1 MSKKLFAGILL
12 GGAATATAWT
22 LLPAKKRQA
31 LREQLNDRVADWTDY
46 ATDYVLTALDIVD
59 ERLAEMDNSEV
70 AASVKTATKKVKD
83 KKDQVIDHLTN
94 DDFDKQTAAIREKL
108 AQAGSNEDTDD
119 DIIIDATSDD
129 QTTKTEK

>member
-70 AASVKTATKKVKD
+70 AASVKTATQKMKD